1 MSGKILTINFTKDNI
16 AKLYD
21 IKSFELAKQKN
32 ISFSYIVNML
42 ISYAL
47 NPNAIPRQVF
57 EESDPKTI
65 ADILL
70 ANYQPKRNEL
80 TEQTP
85 QPQSV

>member
-1 MSGKILTINFTKDNI
+1 MAGKILTINFTKDNI

-42 ISYAL
+42 LFYAL
-47 NPNAIPRQVF
+47 DPGQIPK
-57 EESDPKTI
+57 EALTETDPKII

-70 ANYQPKRNEL
+70 SRYQSKR
-80 TEQTP
+80 EQIAE
-85 QPQSV
+85 PQSV

>member
-1 MSGKILTINFTKDNI
+1 MAGKILTINFTKDNI

-42 ISYAL
+42 LFYAL
-47 NPNAIPRQVF
+47 
-57 EESDPKTI
+57 DPKEIPKEALTETDPKII

-70 ANYQPKRNEL
+70 SRYQSKR
-80 TEQTP
+80 EQIAE
-85 QPQSV
+85 PQSV

>member
-1 MSGKILTINFTKDNI
+1 MAGKILTINFTKDNI

-47 NPNAIPRQVF
+47 EPSMIPK
-57 EESDPKTI
+57 EALAETDPKVI

-70 ANYQPKRNEL
+70 SRYQSKHNGL
-80 TEQTP
+80 TEP
-85 QPQSV
+85 QAI